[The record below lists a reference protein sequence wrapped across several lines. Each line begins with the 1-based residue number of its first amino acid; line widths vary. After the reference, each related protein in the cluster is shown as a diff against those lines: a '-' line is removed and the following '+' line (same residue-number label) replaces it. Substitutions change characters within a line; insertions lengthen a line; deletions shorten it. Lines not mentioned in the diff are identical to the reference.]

1 MDIFAE
7 TGTKEKK
14 QGKKELIQLL
24 EEKDKQINDY
34 INDLK
39 RLQAE
44 FENYIKRNEKEKEE
58 FSKYASYKLVIK
70 LLNIA
75 DDFDR
80 AVHNLEDSD
89 VKNNDIL
96 NGIKLIHKN
105 FHKVLEE
112 ENIKEM
118 KSVGERINP
127 VYHEVIQKVK
137 SDKDDGIILE
147 EIQKGYLLYDKVL
160 RHAKVV
166 SSENIKNQ
174 NLEEENE

>member
-58 FSKYASYKLVIK
+58 
-70 LLNIA
+70 
-75 DDFDR
+75 
-80 AVHNLEDSD
+80 
-89 VKNNDIL
+89 
-96 NGIKLIHKN
+96 
-105 FHKVLEE
+105 
-112 ENIKEM
+112 
-118 KSVGERINP
+118 
-127 VYHEVIQKVK
+127 
-137 SDKDDGIILE
+137 
-147 EIQKGYLLYDKVL
+147 
-160 RHAKVV
+160 
-166 SSENIKNQ
+166 
-174 NLEEENE
+174 

>member
-58 FSKYASYKLVIK
+58 FSKYASYKLGIK
-70 LLNIA
+70 LL
-75 DDFDR
+75 
-80 AVHNLEDSD
+80 
-89 VKNNDIL
+89 
-96 NGIKLIHKN
+96 HKN

-112 ENIKEM
+112 ENIKEI

-127 VYHEVIQKVK
+127 FYHEVIQKVK